1 MGVLDEEGVCILGGR
16 GVGEI
21 SCSSLWLSSVA
32 NQLSLHHTT
41 HKHHPQF
48 PPSQNNSNTLPPHTG
63 KTFDTTNPNLP
74 VSKISITYKKPAL
87 NYKLHQK
94 KPPKFLPH
102 FFSPF
107 PFLFFF
113 PPIPSFSPSTYS
125 IPFSTLYI
133 PLSPPLQSSPSAAC
147 TDCQSSI
154 SALLTT
160 RSPHARR
167 HAPRWSSSR
176 NTSAPPSKGSTTTY
190 EALGGEGWVF

>member
-16 GVGEI
+16 GVGEV

-102 FFSPF
+102 SFSPF
-107 PFLFFF
+107 PFLFLPP

-133 PLSPPLQSSPSAAC
+133 PLSPPPPEFTFCSLHRLPEQHQCSF
-147 TDCQSSI
+147 D
-154 SALLTT
+154 
-160 RSPHARR
+160 HKE
-167 HAPRWSSSR
+167 SSR
-176 NTSAPPSKGSTTTY
+176 K
-190 EALGGEGWVF
+190 EARTKMVLFKKHVGTALKRLDNDL